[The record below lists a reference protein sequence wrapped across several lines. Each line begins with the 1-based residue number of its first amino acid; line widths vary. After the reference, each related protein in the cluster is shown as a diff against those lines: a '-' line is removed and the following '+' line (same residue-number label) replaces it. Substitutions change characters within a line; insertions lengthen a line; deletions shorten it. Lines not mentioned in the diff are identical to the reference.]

1 MAYCKKNIIYLDGN
15 GTTFQSKLSVDETT
29 KWMKICSNPSTNN
42 KLSLPSKKVIE
53 DGKKYILR
61 HCNVD
66 ENMYSIT
73 FTSCGSESNVFM
85 IKSISSYYRYKY
97 RKIPHIISSSIEHSS
112 IMDCVRDLEIMKE
125 IEVTYI
131 HPQMDGR
138 IDPKDIQKAIKKN
151 TCLITVMGSNNET
164 GAIND
169 IQSIGKIAK
178 KHNIPFH
185 SDYVQLFGKHK
196 IDLSNGHISSLSASF
211 HKLYGPLG
219 IGLLIIHR
227 KILDTYNLCG
237 IKNTMDPLRGIKM
250 GTPAVPLI
258 AGAIAAMKD
267 NFQKR
272 NLKNKHMLRLRSLCI
287 SLLKKQIMV
296 EYYDEYLSKKI
307 KIDNI
312 GILIFGPHMQHE
324 SQYMHNTILL
334 SIVSPVYM
342 ICNVLLKKYL
352 EKHNI
357 IVSIGSACHTHSN
370 NASHVIMALQAPPI
384 VRRGVLRVSFVDS
397 TTKEEV
403 EKFVTVL
410 LNAIRQ
416 QSHT

>member
-1 MAYCKKNIIYLDGN
+1 MSHCKKGIVYLDGN
-15 GTTFQSKLSVDETT
+15 GTTFQSKSSIEETT

-66 ENMYSIT
+66 ENIYSIT
-73 FTSCGSESNVFM
+73 FTSCGSESNVFI
-85 IKSISSYYRYKY
+85 IKSISAYYRYKNK
-97 RKIPHIISSSIEHSS
+97 KIPHIISSNIEHSS
-112 IMDCVRDLEIMKE
+112 IIDCLRDLEIMKE
-125 IEVTYI
+125 VEITYI
-131 HPQMDGR
+131 NPQINGR
-138 IDPKDIQKAIKKN
+138 IDPKDIQKAIRKN

-169 IQSIGKIAK
+169 IQTIGKLAK
-178 KHNIPFH
+178 KYNIPFH

-196 IDLSNGHISSLSASF
+196 LDLSSQVISSISASF

-227 KILDTYNLCG
+227 KLLDTYNLCG

-272 NLKNKHMLRLRSLCI
+272 SIKNKNMLQLRTLCI
-287 SLLKKQIMV
+287 SLLKPHIMV
-296 EYYDEYLSKKI
+296 GYYDDYMTKKI
-307 KIDNI
+307 KIDTI
-312 GILIFGPHMQHE
+312 GILLFGPHSE
-324 SQYMHNTILL
+324 KIEQYMHNTILM
-334 SIVSPVYM
+334 SIVSPIHM

-357 IVSIGSACHTHSN
+357 IVSIGSACHTHSK
-370 NASHVIMALQAPPI
+370 NASHVIMALKAPPV
-384 VRRGVLRVSFVDS
+384 VRRGVLRVSFVD
-397 TTKEEV
+397 TTSKEEI
-403 EKFVTVL
+403 EKFTKVL
-410 LNAIRQ
+410 IEAIHKQ
-416 QSHT
+416 INK

>member
-1 MAYCKKNIIYLDGN
+1 MSHCKKGIVYLDGN
-15 GTTFQSKLSVDETT
+15 GTTFQSKASIEETT

-66 ENMYSIT
+66 ETKYSVT

-97 RKIPHIISSSIEHSS
+97 RKIPHIISSNIEHSS
-112 IMDCVRDLEIMKE
+112 IIDCLRDLETMKE
-125 IEVTYI
+125 IEVTYLS
-131 HPQMDGR
+131 PKMDSR
-138 IDPKDIQKAIKKN
+138 IDPSDVSKSIKKN

-164 GAIND
+164 GTIND
-169 IQSIGKIAK
+169 IQTIGKIAK

-185 SDYVQLFGKHK
+185 SDYVQLFGKHRM
-196 IDLSNGHISSLSASF
+196 DLSNETVSSISASF

-227 KILDTYNLCG
+227 KLLDSYNLCG

-272 NLKNKHMLRLRSLCI
+272 ILKNKHMLQLRTLCVE
-287 SLLKKQIMV
+287 LLKKNIMV
-296 EYYDEYLSKKI
+296 GYYDDYMSKKI
-307 KIDNI
+307 KIDRI
-312 GILIFGPHMQHE
+312 GILIFGPHSE
-324 SQYMHNTILL
+324 KTDQYMHNTILL
-334 SIVSPVYM
+334 SVVSPVTM
-342 ICNVLLKKYL
+342 ICNVLLKKNL
-352 EKHNI
+352 EKNNI
-357 IVSIGSACHTHSN
+357 IVSIGSACHTHSK
-370 NASHVIMALQAPPI
+370 NASHVIVALKAPPI

-397 TTKEEV
+397 TTKEEI
-403 EKFVTVL
+403 EKFVKVL
-410 LNAIRQ
+410 VDAIQKQIQ
-416 QSHT
+416 Q